1 MGDDHT
7 GAMLAMLPH
16 GPQFL
21 AVDGGDPASELHVT
35 LLYLGDDHTAYTAQD
50 RHQISSVLN
59 ALNVGPITTTVT
71 GVQTLGNNE
80 PPATVLML
88 DSPDLQELRPRLK
101 LNLLAAGVPIP
112 EDTYPDYLPHL
123 TLGYG
128 LNPDDY
134 QDRVGE
140 IITLDRVGAFY
151 GPDRAEIPL
160 KEETRMGDRFYAE
173 IARMGVPTGD
183 RRIIAPGAVTYRDLP
198 RALRW
203 QEFDAP
209 GHEGSVVIGRIDSI
223 DIDPASGLVT
233 AYGELLDPDVIP
245 EVVRARE
252 LIRNGVLGISVD
264 AGMAEYEDT
273 MDGWTLFT
281 RYEIA
286 AFTALPIA
294 AFASTPIML
303 LPDSEDAMPDSEEQC
318 YDADG
323 NAIECETEDSLLY
336 SLIASI
342 RSEGWSDMDVYPAD
356 TEWDGAAAADRV
368 FDWATDG
375 DVTDWSRYARAF
387 LYQNDDADP
396 ETKGAYGFGIA
407 DVTNGQLAIVPKAV
421 YAVAGALSGARGGTT
436 IPEVDQER
444 MRSVIR
450 GLYDH
455 LAEKLDDDSIEAP
468 FALVA
473 SAGRFPPV
481 ALFDNPGFTTYTPL
495 MITEVD
501 GFRRLTGHIAP
512 LDVPHRGLPGQVY
525 APRSTSGY
533 REFLLGGTMTAEGVL
548 VPTGP
553 VTIGGGHAA
562 TNLSA
567 QAAAEHYDDAGTR
580 AASVA
585 IGEDDFG
592 IWISGV
598 IKDGVADVDA
608 YSLLEFPPS
617 GDWRAD
623 QFGNLELI
631 LIHQVNTPGF
641 PVYRVNQDMASGQ
654 VYALVASA
662 DAWKGDAAAT
672 FSVDLDGDLE
682 AQFADAGIPWPTIGG
697 EYGGKTYDPVP
708 VASGCVLRML
718 RGAASDVEFASSD
731 AERNR
736 AKARLALTLEGV

>member
-1 MGDDHT
+1 MADDNT
-7 GAMLAMLPH
+7 GAMLAFLPH

-21 AVDGGDPASELHVT
+21 AVDGGDPPEELHVT
-35 LLYLGDDHTAYTAQD
+35 MLYLGDDHTVYGAQHRHDISQVLSALGTGPVTA
-50 RHQISSVLN
+50 
-59 ALNVGPITTTVT
+59 TVT
-71 GVQTLGNNE
+71 AVQTLGSNE
-80 PPATVLML
+80 PPATVMML
-88 DSPDLQELRPRLK
+88 DGPDLHALRPTLK
-101 LNLLAAGVPIP
+101 QALADAGVPVP
-112 EDTYPDYLPHL
+112 EDTYPEYLPHL

-134 QDRVGE
+134 QSRVGE
-140 IITLDRVGAFY
+140 ILTLDRVGAWY
-151 GPDRAEIPL
+151 GPDRAEVPL
-160 KEETRMGDRFYAE
+160 TEETRMGDRFYAE

-183 RRIIAPGAVTYRDLP
+183 RRIIAPGALTYRDLP

-223 DIDPASGLVT
+223 DIDNATGLAT

-252 LIRNGVLGISVD
+252 LIRNGVLGISID
-264 AGMAEYEDT
+264 AGQVEYEDM
-273 MDGWTLFT
+273 MDGWTMFT

-294 AFASTPIML
+294 AFASTPIYL
-303 LPDSEDAMPDSEEQC
+303 VGGEPAAVSVEDIPDESV
-318 YDADG
+318 G
-323 NAIECETEDSLLY
+323 
-336 SLIASI
+336 
-342 RSEGWSDMDVYPAD
+342 EGEYGL
-356 TEWDGAAAADRV
+356 TAA
-368 FDWATDG
+368 
-375 DVTDWSRYARAF
+375 
-387 LYQNDDADP
+387 
-396 ETKGAYGFGIA
+396 
-407 DVTNGQLAIVPKAV
+407 
-421 YAVAGALSGARGGTT
+421 
-436 IPEVDQER
+436 
-444 MRSVIR
+444 
-450 GLYDH
+450 
-455 LAEKLDDDSIEAP
+455 
-468 FALVA
+468 
-473 SAGRFPPV
+473 AGRFPPLD
-481 ALFDNPGFTTYTPL
+481 LFSDPQFETYTPL

-525 APRSTSGY
+525 APRTTSGY

-562 TNLSA
+562 TNLNA
-567 QAAAEHYDDAGTR
+567 QAAVEHYDDAGTR
-580 AASVA
+580 AASVT

-598 IKDGVADVDA
+598 IKDGVADADA

-662 DAWKGDAAAT
+662 DAWKGDPVTPFA
-672 FSVDLDGDLE
+672 VDLDGDLE
-682 AQFADAGIPWPTIGG
+682 AQFAEAGVDWPQLAMTLGG
-697 EYGGKTYDPVP
+697 VQYGPVP
-708 VASGCVLRML
+708 VAAGCVLRML
-718 RGAASDVEFASSD
+718 RGVEPSMAVHVEIVSTEP
-731 AERNR
+731 ERAR
-736 AKARLALTLEGV
+736 AKALLAMAMKWGM

>member
-1 MGDDHT
+1 
-7 GAMLAMLPH
+7 
-16 GPQFL
+16 
-21 AVDGGDPASELHVT
+21 
-35 LLYLGDDHTAYTAQD
+35 
-50 RHQISSVLN
+50 
-59 ALNVGPITTTVT
+59 
-71 GVQTLGNNE
+71 
-80 PPATVLML
+80 
-88 DSPDLQELRPRLK
+88 
-101 LNLLAAGVPIP
+101 
-112 EDTYPDYLPHL
+112 
-123 TLGYG
+123 
-128 LNPDDY
+128 
-134 QDRVGE
+134 
-140 IITLDRVGAFY
+140 
-151 GPDRAEIPL
+151 
-160 KEETRMGDRFYAE
+160 MGDRFFAE

-183 RRIIAPGAVTYRDLP
+183 RRIIAPGALSYRDLP

-209 GHEGSVVIGRIDSI
+209 GHEGSVVIGRVDSI
-223 DIDPASGLVT
+223 DIDAESGLAT
-233 AYGELLDPDVIP
+233 AYGELLDPEVIP

-252 LIRNGVLGISVD
+252 LISNGVLGISID
-264 AGMAEYEDT
+264 PGMVEYQDM
-273 MDGWTLFT
+273 MDGWTMFT
-281 RYEIA
+281 SYEIA

-303 LPDSEDAMPDSEEQC
+303 LPDVELEAPGGEVDVVDPDDD
-318 YDADG
+318 YG
-323 NAIECETEDSLLY
+323 WLY
-336 SLIASI
+336 SLTASI
-342 RSEGWSDMDVYPAD
+342 RSEGWSDMPVYPAD
-356 TEWDGAAAADRV
+356 TAWDGAAAAQRV
-368 FDWATDG
+368 FDWASDG

-387 LYQNDDADP
+387 LYQNDDGDP

-407 DVTNGQLAIVPKAV
+407 DVTGGQLAIVPKAV
-421 YAVAGALSGARGGTT
+421 YAAAGALSGARGGTT
-436 IPEVDQER
+436 IPEEDQER

-450 GLYDH
+450 SLYDH
-455 LAEKLDDDSIEAP
+455 IAEELDDDSIEAP
-468 FALVA
+468 FALTA
-473 SAGRFPPV
+473 AAGRFPPKG
-481 ALFDNPGFTTYTPL
+481 LFDNPGFATYTPL

-512 LDVPHRGLPGQVY
+512 LDVPHRGLPGHVY
-525 APRSTSGY
+525 APRSASGY

-562 TNLSA
+562 TNLNA
-567 QAAAEHYDDAGTR
+567 QAAVEHYDDAGTR

-662 DAWKGDAAAT
+662 DAWQGET
-672 FSVDLDGDLE
+672 FAVDLDGDLE
-682 AQFADAGIPWPTIGG
+682 AQFAAAGVEWPQLSMTIGG
-697 EYGGKTYDPVP
+697 VRYGPVP
-708 VASGCVLRML
+708 VAAGCVLRML
-718 RGAASDVEFASSD
+718 RGDAMGDTVDVEFASSE
-731 AERNR
+731 AERAR
-736 AKARLALTLEGV
+736 ARAVLALSLGGV